1 MIHVDLTPLQR
12 IRADKEAI
20 IRFYR
25 LNSEHFSNPDELAED
40 TPLFY
45 YDNSGEWTLNLDFQN
60 QLRHTQ
66 RELLDSQAVKE
77 AMLIVKVSEGYNPNQ
92 LANRVVECLQ
102 ARLEHIH
109 RLSVELID
117 AVPDD
122 SGTYQMKAQI
132 FKHFALR
139 DISAVSSAATDKRG
153 FTIYVHEAGPQRRFF
168 TRIPQRLLKFCASVP
183 CRLHVV

>member
-45 YDNSGEWTLNLDFQN
+45 YDNSGEWTVNSDFQN
-60 QLRHTQ
+60 QLRNTQ
-66 RELLDSQAVKE
+66 RELSDSQAVKE

-117 AVPDD
+117 AVPDC

-132 FKHFALR
+132 FKHFAVMCY
-139 DISAVSSAATDKRG
+139 ITG
-153 FTIYVHEAGPQRRFF
+153 CFTKGEYFARKHEIVTRFYNQRIEFENE
-168 TRIPQRLLKFCASVP
+168 QNK
-183 CRLHVV
+183 